1 MAQEAQAQHTTPDT
15 MAPRGQA
22 AKAERMARAEAIAEK
37 SLALEAAAL
46 KKAAAEPVL
55 QTAAACRPTIPAY
68 APYMDTMMTS
78 DTQVDYDVNDTQ
90 DHAPLTD
97 LAGVVMD
104 DDKAL
109 QATAMGADDTAGEDG
124 KQRSPEQQSQETQA
138 QEACHPLSP
147 PHHTNL
153 QI

>member
-1 MAQEAQAQHTTPDT
+1 MAQESQAQHTTPPGT
-15 MAPRGQA
+15 MAPKGQA
-22 AKAERMARAEAIAEK
+22 ALAERMARAEAIAEK
-37 SLALEAAAL
+37 TLALEAAAL

-55 QTAAACRPTIPAY
+55 QKKLEKMGSSWAAR
-68 APYMDTMMTS
+68 
-78 DTQVDYDVNDTQ
+78 QEN
-90 DHAPLTD
+90 
-97 LAGVVMD
+97 
-104 DDKAL
+104 
-109 QATAMGADDTAGEDG
+109 DTAGEDG

>member
-1 MAQEAQAQHTTPDT
+1 MAQESQAQHTTPPGT

-22 AKAERMARAEAIAEK
+22 ANAERMARAEAIAEK

-55 QTAAACRPTIPAY
+55 QTA
-68 APYMDTMMTS
+68 

-90 DHAPLTD
+90 DYAPLTD

-104 DDKAL
+104 DDEPL

-124 KQRSPEQQSQETQA
+124 QQQSPEQQSPETQA
-138 QEACHPLSP
+138 QEACPP
-147 PHHTNL
+147 YPHHTTPTSRSSL
-153 QI
+153 

>member
-1 MAQEAQAQHTTPDT
+1 
-15 MAPRGQA
+15 MAPKGQA
-22 AKAERMARAEAIAEK
+22 ALAERMARAEAIAEK

-55 QTAAACRPTIPAY
+55 QTA
-68 APYMDTMMTS
+68 

-90 DHAPLTD
+90 DHATLTD